1 MIVTGSG
8 PAGRN
13 TSASP
18 HASAAMPPAIANP
31 SRTVGRAGRMIPRP
45 QAKAGYKMGGTPRM
59 AIRETDGPSVNRL
72 HGRRLRP
79 LPRPELSVTS
89 CGSRNTPPA
98 PQRSHPMRFVPSLAV
113 VALVACAAPLAAQE
127 TPTERS
133 AAADVVRRMNTL
145 ERSLALPPLVARLTG
160 ARDPRRDGVLARAK
174 ELMDKE
180 LLAMADDITH
190 HPETGYKEER
200 SVKILTDYLQ
210 AHDFEVTSGV
220 AGLKT
225 AVGAREQKGT
235 AGPNLRVIL
244 EYDALRGTTR
254 DFHGDQHSAQGPVG
268 MAAALA
274 VAEFLTASKTPG
286 TVTVYGTP
294 AEEIGS
300 PEAKTTMYQAGVFK
314 GADVL
319 VRSHSSTAT
328 QAPGP
333 GFGSCCMNIDVVRYI
348 FSGAP
353 AHQLQAWDGR
363 DALTGVIELFNH
375 IDAIRRTL
383 RPETRIQGIIT
394 EGGKAPNVVP
404 DRAVAEFW
412 LRYPD
417 QVYLAQVLERVNDA
431 ARAAALASGTKV
443 RIEADSESRDGISV
457 AALNDVAF
465 AYLKQLGATKL
476 EDEPGR
482 PLPYEETGTVATEI
496 PGVGVTAH
504 SSNGGYHTFE
514 MEADALGPV
523 GHHGFVLDAQAM
535 AAVLYHFATDTPYRA
550 TVQREFEGFKAL
562 YDEYLTA
569 LRSAYPLP
577 TVPEPGGH

>member
-1 MIVTGSG
+1 M
-8 PAGRN
+8 R
-13 TSASP
+13 SA
-18 HASAAMPPAIANP
+18 
-31 SRTVGRAGRMIPRP
+31 
-45 QAKAGYKMGGTPRM
+45 
-59 AIRETDGPSVNRL
+59 
-72 HGRRLRP
+72 
-79 LPRPELSVTS
+79 
-89 CGSRNTPPA
+89 
-98 PQRSHPMRFVPSLAV
+98 PSLPV
-113 VALVACAAPLAAQE
+113 VALVALVARVATPLAAQE

-133 AAADVVRRMNTL
+133 AAADVVRRMDAL

-160 ARDPRRDGVLARAK
+160 ARDPRRDAVLARAK
-174 ELMDKE
+174 QLMDQE
-180 LLAMADDITH
+180 LLAMADDITR
-190 HPETGYKEER
+190 HPETGWKEER

-210 AHDFEVTSGV
+210 AHGFDVTTGV

-225 AVGAREQKGT
+225 AFVARYKKGT
-235 AGPNLRVIL
+235 PGPNLGIIL

-274 VAEFLTASKTPG
+274 VAEFLTSSKTPG

-294 AEEIGS
+294 AEELAS
-300 PEAKTTMYQAGVFK
+300 PAAKTVMYNAGVFK

-319 VRSHSSTAT
+319 VRSHSSTGT

-363 DALTGVIELFNH
+363 DALTGVIGLFNH

-431 ARAAALASGTKV
+431 ARAAALATGTKV

-465 AYLKQLGATKL
+465 TYLKKLGATKL

-482 PLPYEETGTVATEI
+482 PLPYEETGTVATQI

-504 SSNGGYHTFE
+504 SSNGGYHTFD

-535 AAVLYHFATDTPYRA
+535 AAVLYHFASDTPYRT
-550 TVQREFEGFKAL
+550 TVQREFEGLKAL

-577 TVPEPGGH
+577 TVPEPGGN

>member
-1 MIVTGSG
+1 MRRSLPFATLVLVT
-8 PAGRN
+8 
-13 TSASP
+13 
-18 HASAAMPPAIANP
+18 
-31 SRTVGRAGRMIPRP
+31 
-45 QAKAGYKMGGTPRM
+45 
-59 AIRETDGPSVNRL
+59 
-72 HGRRLRP
+72 
-79 LPRPELSVTS
+79 
-89 CGSRNTPPA
+89 
-98 PQRSHPMRFVPSLAV
+98 AV
-113 VALVACAAPLAAQE
+113 RVAAAQE

-133 AAADVVRRMNTL
+133 AAADVVRRMNAL

-160 ARDPRRDGVLARAK
+160 ARDPRRDAVLARAK

-180 LLAMADDITH
+180 LLAMADDITR

-200 SVKILTDYLQ
+200 SAKILTDYLQ

-225 AVGAREQKGT
+225 AFVARYKKGT
-235 AGPNLRVIL
+235 PGPNLGVIL

-286 TVTVYGTP
+286 TVTLYGTP

-431 ARAAALASGTKV
+431 ARAAALATGTKV

-465 AYLKQLGATKL
+465 TYLKKLGATKV

-482 PLPYEETGTVATEI
+482 PLPYEETGTVATRI

-535 AAVLYHFATDTPYRA
+535 AAVLYHFATDTPYRTA
-550 TVQREFEGFKAL
+550 VQREFDGLKAL
-562 YDEYLTA
+562 YDEYLAA

-577 TVPEPGGH
+577 TVPEPGGR

>member
-1 MIVTGSG
+1 
-8 PAGRN
+8 
-13 TSASP
+13 
-18 HASAAMPPAIANP
+18 
-31 SRTVGRAGRMIPRP
+31 
-45 QAKAGYKMGGTPRM
+45 
-59 AIRETDGPSVNRL
+59 
-72 HGRRLRP
+72 
-79 LPRPELSVTS
+79 
-89 CGSRNTPPA
+89 
-98 PQRSHPMRFVPSLAV
+98 MRFALSLAV

-133 AAADVVRRMNTL
+133 AAVDVVRRMNTL
-145 ERSLALPPLVARLTG
+145 ERSLALPALVARLTG
-160 ARDPRRDGVLARAK
+160 ARDPRRDAVLARAK
-174 ELMDKE
+174 ALMDQE
-180 LLAMADDITH
+180 LLAMADDITR

-210 AHDFEVTSGV
+210 AHDFDVTTGV

-225 AVGAREQKGT
+225 AFVARYKKGT
-235 AGPNLRVIL
+235 PGPNLGVIL

-314 GADVL
+314 GADLL

-417 QVYLAQVLERVNDA
+417 QVYLAQVLERVDDA
-431 ARAAALASGTKV
+431 ARAAALATGTKV

-550 TVQREFEGFKAL
+550 TVQREFEGLKAL

>member
-1 MIVTGSG
+1 MRLALRITAV
-8 PAGRN
+8 AIL
-13 TSASP
+13 
-18 HASAAMPPAIANP
+18 AAT
-31 SRTVGRAGRMIPRP
+31 RT
-45 QAKAGYKMGGTPRM
+45 
-59 AIRETDGPSVNRL
+59 
-72 HGRRLRP
+72 
-79 LPRPELSVTS
+79 
-89 CGSRNTPPA
+89 
-98 PQRSHPMRFVPSLAV
+98 
-113 VALVACAAPLAAQE
+113 AAQE

-133 AAADVVRRMNTL
+133 AAADVIRRMNEL
-145 ERSLALPPLVARLTG
+145 ERSLALPQLVARLT
-160 ARDPRRDGVLARAK
+160 ARDARRDAVIARAR
-174 ELMDKE
+174 ELMDRE
-180 LLAMADDITH
+180 LLAMADDITR
-190 HPETGYKEER
+190 HPEVGHKEER
-200 SVKILTDYLQ
+200 SVQILTDYLK
-210 AHDFEVTSGV
+210 AHGFDVETGV

-225 AVGAREQKGT
+225 GFVARYRKGT
-235 AGPNLRVIL
+235 PGPNLGVIV

-268 MAAALA
+268 LAAALA
-274 VAEFLTASKTPG
+274 VAEFLTSSRTPG

-300 PEAKTTMYQAGVFK
+300 PESKTVMYNAGVFK

-328 QAPGP
+328 QASAP
-333 GFGSCCMNIDVVRYI
+333 GFGSCCMNIDVVRFV

-404 DRAVAEFW
+404 DRAAAEFW

-417 QVYLAQVLERVNDA
+417 PVYLAQVFDRVSEA
-431 ARAAALASGTKV
+431 ARAAAAATGTKV
-443 RIEADSESRDGISV
+443 RIDVDSSSRNGISV

-482 PLPYEETGTVATEI
+482 PLPYEETGTVATQI

-504 SSNGGYHTFE
+504 SSDGGYHTFE

-535 AAVLYHFATDTPYRA
+535 AGVLYHFATDAPYRA
-550 TVQREFEGFKAL
+550 AVRREFDGLKGL
-562 YDEYLTA
+562 YSDYLAA
-569 LRSAYPLP
+569 LRNAYPLP
-577 TVPEPGGH
+577 SVPEPTGN